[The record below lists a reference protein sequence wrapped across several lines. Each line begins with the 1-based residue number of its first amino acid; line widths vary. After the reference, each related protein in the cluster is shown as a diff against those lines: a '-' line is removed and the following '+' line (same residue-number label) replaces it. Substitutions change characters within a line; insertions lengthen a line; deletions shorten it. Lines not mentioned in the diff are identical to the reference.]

1 MRILKLIGA
10 IILLPFT
17 LVSGFAKA
25 ARKLHEI
32 VIGK

>member
-1 MRILKLIGA
+1 MKVLKIIGA

-25 ARKLHEI
+25 VRKLHEI
-32 VIGK
+32 VIGR

>member
-1 MRILKLIGA
+1 MKILKLIGS

-17 LVSGFAKA
+17 LVAGFAKA

-32 VIGK
+32 VVGK